1 MTNTTVP
8 RSSRVRRGDLGPEE
22 RRPSLALL
30 VPLGIAVAF
39 LLVGPL
45 LVLLVRSI
53 GGLGAPS
60 LEVYGSVLSSGAYL
74 RSFAVTTVLAVASTV
89 LALILCV
96 PAALYLERESTRTS
110 RAIAAGLTIP
120 LSLPG
125 IVIGFFVILI
135 FGTTGLVPTLS
146 GELTGSAVG
155 RIAYTFTGLLI
166 GYLYFNI
173 PRVIL
178 TVRGAVGEISEEV
191 IDASRTLGASPFQV
205 FMWVIV
211 PTLRPAIAAA
221 SALSLATA
229 YGAFG
234 TAATLSRGFRVV
246 PLDIAASFT
255 ERFEPQ
261 VAATLS
267 VLLAVVT
274 TAILVI
280 VNRLGVRKELS

>member
-1 MTNTTVP
+1 MTTSSTKPP
-8 RSSRVRRGDLGPEE
+8 RSARGGLGPEE
-22 RRPSLALL
+22 RRTPLALL
-30 VPLGIAVAF
+30 VPLGVAVAF

-45 LVLLVRSI
+45 LVLLVRSV

-60 LEVYGSVLSSGAYL
+60 LEVYGSVLTSGAYL

-96 PAALYLERESTRTS
+96 PAALYLERESTFAS

-146 GELTGSAVG
+146 GEITGSSVG

-191 IDASRTLGASPFQV
+191 IDASRTLGASPLQV
-205 FMWVIV
+205 FRWVIV
-211 PTLRPAIAAA
+211 PTLRPAIASA

-274 TAILVI
+274 TAILVV